1 MLTNI
6 MCFTTLP
13 PTPCGD
19 LYLLYLLYVLI
30 IKSTYLTPLG
40 YSRFSAKQ
48 LDVASSTLN
57 RILKGQSGITPEL
70 ALRLSKSLGRS
81 SDTWLVMQDKY
92 DLWYAKKMLNYAM
105 SMLYFL
111 RVFKLGT
118 NNLDRNVI

>member
-48 LDVASSTLN
+48 LYVASSTLN

-92 DLWYAKKMLNYAM
+92 DLWYAKKMLNY
-105 SMLYFL
+105 
-111 RVFKLGT
+111 
-118 NNLDRNVI
+118 RNVHAVFFKGV